1 LKWIETRGGNEKISG
16 TPLRPSKF
24 AGKLFSLLRIFRAGA
39 MGCRLQAYTMNNL
52 SDRINAI
59 EESATLAM
67 AAKAREFKNKGI
79 DVITLSLGE
88 PDFKTPQHICEA
100 AKKAIDEGKYFAYP
114 PVAGYQDLREALAA
128 KYQKD
133 NKVAYKAENIVVSN
147 GAKQSIANAMLA
159 LLNPHDEVIVF
170 SPYWVSY
177 DALVRLA
184 EGTPVMVK
192 GQIENDFK
200 VTAAQLEAA
209 ITSRTKAI
217 IFSSPCN
224 PTGTVFSRAEL
235 EAIAKVV
242 VKHNILAIA
251 DEIYEHIN
259 FTGDQVSIASFPGML
274 ERTITVNG
282 FAKGFAMTGWRVG
295 YIAAPKWIADGCN
308 KVQGQITSANCSI
321 AQRAALAAITGDIA
335 PTNKM
340 VEEYHKRREIVFG
353 LLKDIPGI
361 KSNYPQGAFYFF
373 PDVSHYFGK
382 STGDR
387 KISNGDDFCLYMLEE
402 AHVSLVPGSAFGE
415 DNCVRLSYAASEKDL
430 REALKRMRESL
441 AKLK

>member
-1 LKWIETRGGNEKISG
+1 
-16 TPLRPSKF
+16 
-24 AGKLFSLLRIFRAGA
+24 
-39 MGCRLQAYTMNNL
+39 MNQL

-79 DVITLSLGE
+79 DVIGLSLGE
-88 PDFKTPQHICEA
+88 PDFKTPKHICEA

-128 KYQKD
+128 KYQKE
-133 NKVAYKAENIVVSN
+133 NNVPYKVENIVVSN

-159 LLNPHDEVIVF
+159 LLNAGDEVIVF

-177 DALVRLA
+177 DALVRLTEA
-184 EGTPVMVK
+184 TPVVVK
-192 GQIENDFK
+192 GGIENDFK
-200 VTAAQLEAA
+200 VTAAQVEKA
-209 ITSRTKAI
+209 ITPQTKAI
-217 IFSSPCN
+217 IYSSPCN
-224 PTGTVFSRAEL
+224 PTGTVFTKKEL
-235 EAIAKVV
+235 EAIAQVV
-242 VKHNILAIA
+242 VKHNLLAIA

-259 FTGDQVSIASFPGML
+259 FTGEQVSIATFPGMF

-308 KVQGQITSANCSI
+308 KVQGQITSGICTIS
-321 AQRAALAAITGDIA
+321 QRAALAAITGDLT
-335 PTNKM
+335 PTQEM
-340 VEEYHKRREIVFG
+340 VAEYRQRREIVYG
-353 LLKDIPGI
+353 LLKEIPGV

-382 STGDR
+382 SDGKR
-387 KISNGDDFCLYMLEE
+387 KIQNGDDFCLYMLEE
-402 AHVSLVPGSAFGE
+402 AHVSLVPGGAFGDE
-415 DNCVRLSYAASEKDL
+415 DCVRLSYAASEKDL
-430 REALKRMRESL
+430 REALKRMKDTL